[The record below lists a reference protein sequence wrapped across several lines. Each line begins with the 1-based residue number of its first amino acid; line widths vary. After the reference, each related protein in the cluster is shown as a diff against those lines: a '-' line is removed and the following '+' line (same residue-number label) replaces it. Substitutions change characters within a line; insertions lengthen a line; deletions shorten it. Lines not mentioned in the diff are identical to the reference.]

1 MPKKNRR
8 KAKKA
13 AAAKAAAAAQG
24 AAVEGDL
31 KTKGA
36 KAYQRKDFKTA
47 LELFSKAIEETPE
60 DYKLYSN
67 RAATHYFLNAYA
79 ESLQDAKKCI
89 ELKSDW
95 HKGYMREGMA
105 YEKLLQYP
113 EAKNSYAK
121 GLEKAPEDPTLIK
134 LGKAIDVRNENQPIK
149 SKMGEVNWFD
159 ETWQEL
165 LDELK
170 LSEQESA
177 ADNPEGDRFSRL
189 IKWMKDGGCKFPKLY
204 MKYYTE
210 DYRGVHTLC
219 NVPADDMVLYVP
231 RNYIMTTEMAKV
243 RSEN

>member
-95 HKGYMREGMA
+95 HKVE
-105 YEKLLQYP
+105 
-113 EAKNSYAK
+113 
-121 GLEKAPEDPTLIK
+121 TLYYVRIK
-134 LGKAIDVRNENQPIK
+134 WRLNTNY
-149 SKMGEVNWFD
+149 
-159 ETWQEL
+159 L
-165 LDELK
+165 LDLRDTCER
-170 LSEQESA
+170 EWHTR
-177 ADNPEGDRFSRL
+177 NFSS
-189 IKWMKDGGCKFPKLY
+189 IQKPKIL
-204 MKYYTE
+204 MQR
-210 DYRGVHTLC
+210 D
-219 NVPADDMVLYVP
+219 
-231 RNYIMTTEMAKV
+231 
-243 RSEN
+243 